1 MVLPD
6 GAVGND
12 HLIGLLLFRSHQNR
26 LHLAFHG
33 AADALY
39 YTIIIE
45 LLGKQCRG
53 RGQCADAEQQHRKQ
67 TKERAIG
74 LFHRKPPFLILQ
86 RSARRSRMPYFT
98 TTTVGFLYPGLT
110 GHGKSTFTQKGLPC
124 KTAHSSL
131 FLLLSVYLLME
142 RVPKAVSSKWLL
154 YSSCISLMSERVSSA
169 PAVS

>member
-12 HLIGLLLFRSHQNR
+12 HLVGLLLFCGHQNG
-26 LHLAFHG
+26 LHFAFHG

-39 YTIIIE
+39 RAVIIE
-45 LLGKQCRG
+45 LLGKQRRS
-53 RGQCADAEQQHRKQ
+53 RGQHADAEQQHRKQ

-74 LFHRKPPFLILQ
+74 LFHRKPPFFMLQ

-110 GHGKSTFTQKGLPC
+110 SHGKSIFTQKDC
-124 KTAHSSL
+124 RAKQRTAVL
-131 FLLLSVYLLME
+131 FMLLSVYLLME